1 MQIWTWVTSPP
12 INDANG
18 PTNNNPPQNAITAL
32 NNNICHLIIDNK
44 QPIPHNPFPEFLSN
58 MKPQRSNTHEVVPY
72 NNPEDDMRAL
82 DQSEKEYNRMIS
94 QHMTYH
100 RTLMNDL
107 MRMSSESGSGSG
119 SSPRELLQQQI
130 NQTNQANVVRGMGT
144 TIGNLNT
151 TNQQLM
157 QSASKFVDDTNANA
171 KRVSRVNDVINQNVS
186 KLNQVIDS
194 YQELEAEAKEGFS
207 DMGVR
212 AATSGALTSGAL
224 TSGITPSMDA
234 ALEVSDTVKE
244 SHKYAL
250 VIFGIFATYALY
262 RTIKQLTIANN

>member
-1 MQIWTWVTSPP
+1 M
-12 INDANG
+12 DD
-18 PTNNNPPQNAITAL
+18 
-32 NNNICHLIIDNK
+32 LI
-44 QPIPHNPFPEFLSN
+44 
-58 MKPQRSNTHEVVPY
+58 
-72 NNPEDDMRAL
+72 
-82 DQSEKEYNRMIS
+82 
-94 QHMTYH
+94 
-100 RTLMNDL
+100 
-107 MRMSSESGSGSG
+107 RMSSESGSGSG

-171 KRVSRVNDVINQNVS
+171 KRVSGLNDVINQNVS
-186 KLNQVIDS
+186 KLNQVMDS

-207 DMGVR
+207 DMG
-212 AATSGALTSGAL
+212 A
-224 TSGITPSMDA
+224 SMDA

-262 RTIKQLTIANN
+262 RTIKQLTIVNN